1 MTKYG
6 DKGGIFM
13 KQNIYDIKTF
23 SEAYDKMRDENR
35 GKNANDLIEIPNFRK
50 LIPDLNN
57 KKVLDLGCG
66 YGENDIYCREVGA
79 KAVLEIDISD
89 HMLKI
94 AYDEALK
101 KLKYDSN
108 KTALWELNEKLNKR
122 TKVYN

>member
-1 MTKYG
+1 MENYY
-6 DKGGIFM
+6 IL
-13 KQNIYDIKTF
+13 F
-23 SEAYDKMRDENR
+23 SI
-35 GKNANDLIEIPNFRK
+35 LF
-50 LIPDLNN
+50 
-57 KKVLDLGCG
+57 LDLGCG